1 MLLQLPPPT
10 LLGWTRRGR
19 PIYTI
24 AGGAPDDPPVT
35 AAPGAVGVVTPPAPP
50 VPTTGT
56 FTQDD
61 LTRLAAREKAQGER
75 AGEKAG
81 GRKLAEQLG
90 LDPDTFDAA
99 AVRKILEGQR
109 TAELEKL
116 SEADKAKA
124 DAQADRAAAAADRA
138 AALAERLAGRKE
150 RVLRAAGVPDGK
162 GLAVAVSALEITLDD
177 DDATVTAAVA
187 ALQGDIPGL
196 FAPGAPRVPGAPG
209 GAPTGTPPRQT
220 PNGDKYEA
228 GAARARALIPAPV
241 SA

>member
-24 AGGAPDDPPVT
+24 AGGAPDDPPGSAV
-35 AAPGAVGVVTPPAPP
+35 PGAVGVVTPPVPP
-50 VPTTGT
+50 VPTPPST

-61 LTRLAAREKAQGER
+61 LTRFLAKEKAQGER

-81 GRKLAEQLG
+81 ARKIAEQLG

-99 AVRKILEGQR
+99 AVRKILDGQR
-109 TAELEKL
+109 TAEEAKL
-116 SEADKAKA
+116 SDADKANA
-124 DAQADRAAAAADRA
+124 AAQADRAAAAADRA
-138 AALAERLAGRKE
+138 AALAERLASRKE
-150 RVLRAAGVPDGK
+150 RVLRSAGVPDGK
-162 GLAVAVSALEITLDD
+162 GLAVAVSALDISLDD
-177 DDATVTAAVA
+177 DDATVNAAVA

-209 GAPTGTPPRQT
+209 GAPTGTPPRQQ

-228 GAARARALIPAPV
+228 GAARARALNAPV

>member
-1 MLLQLPPPT
+1 MLPQLPPPT

-24 AGGAPDDPPVT
+24 AGGAPDDPPGPPV
-35 AAPGAVGVVTPPAPP
+35 PGAVGVVTPPAPP
-50 VPTTGT
+50 VSVPVT

-75 AGEKAG
+75 AGEKTG
-81 GRKLAEQLG
+81 MRKIAELLG
-90 LDPDTFDAA
+90 LDPDTFDVA
-99 AVRKILEGQR
+99 AVRKILDGQR
-109 TAELEKL
+109 NAEEAKL
-116 SEADKAKA
+116 SDADKAKA
-124 DAQADRAAAAADRA
+124 AAQTDREAAAADRA
-138 AALAERLAGRKE
+138 AALNERLAGRKE
-150 RVLRAAGVPDGK
+150 RVLRAAGVPEGK
-162 GLAVAVSALEITLDD
+162 GLAVAAAALDIAFDD
-177 DDATVTAAVA
+177 DDATVNAAVT

-209 GAPTGTPPRQT
+209 GAPTGTPPRQQ

-228 GAARARALIPAPV
+228 GAARARALNAPV

>member
-1 MLLQLPPPT
+1 MLPQLPPPT

-24 AGGAPDDPPVT
+24 AGGAPDDPPGPPV
-35 AAPGAVGVVTPPAPP
+35 PGAVGVVTPPAPP
-50 VPTTGT
+50 APPT

-75 AGEKAG
+75 AGEKTG
-81 GRKLAEQLG
+81 MRKIAELLG
-90 LDPDTFDAA
+90 LDPETFDVA
-99 AVRKILEGQR
+99 AVRKILDGQR
-109 TAELEKL
+109 NAEEAKL
-116 SEADKAKA
+116 SDADKAKA
-124 DAQADRAAAAADRA
+124 AAQTDREAAAADRA
-138 AALAERLAGRKE
+138 AALNERLAGRKE
-150 RVLRAAGVPDGK
+150 RVLRAAGVPEGK
-162 GLAVAVSALEITLDD
+162 GLSVAAAALDIAFDD
-177 DDATVTAAVA
+177 DDATVNAAVT

-209 GAPTGTPPRQT
+209 GAPTGTPPRQQ

-228 GAARARALIPAPV
+228 GAARARALNAPV